1 MGGLSGH
8 LGGINSSKLTQRT
21 NIMKKNRTNYYRYN
35 RNKAKINPRVRMLVL
50 GFNKFRRV

>member
-1 MGGLSGH
+1 MLKYGQCLEAWK

-35 RNKAKINPRVRMLVL
+35 RINAKINPSVRMLVL
-50 GFNKFRRV
+50 GF